1 MKKYELTPAQKN
13 FALLQNFYKGT
24 SVGTLCGIIFFD
36 DLLERPFLIDA
47 IKTIIKKHDA
57 LHLRFQS
64 DNGKLMQ
71 YVADESSETDD
82 NVCFMTF
89 EDEDAAREYALK
101 EGRMVFSA
109 DDAPMYRFTVFE
121 IPHHTG
127 IVLSASHIVLD
138 SWSYSVLA
146 NDIYETYCRIKSA
159 SDVSNSGADNRS
171 VNEHACFSG
180 GVSDKSGENNEES
193 VPERKYEFTSSFKR
207 YESYLC
213 SDRYKTDLKFWKER
227 YEGGI
232 EPTYIVPGRKNDM
245 DSSSERRLYYLSP
258 ELSAKIKKFCTE
270 NSVSAAAVF
279 ESSVLIYLS
288 RINRIKK
295 VSINTMVLGR
305 NNAAEKKTV
314 GMYASVLPLTVSVKR
329 NDSAAEICDNVM
341 RSHREIYR
349 RRDLPFIE
357 IMSAVRS
364 SGGISGKLTDVM
376 VNFQNSV
383 TEVPARTEWLS
394 NGYNESAFVLNIDER
409 DGENRYVFSIDY
421 QTGVFESEKS
431 VSLLTERIIHI
442 LTQITEHPEIRANEI
457 SLIPDAEREMLVY
470 EFNDTDAE
478 LRNVSCVHEKI
489 SGLARKYPDR
499 CALVFHGRKY
509 TASELERLSDVLA
522 GELLE
527 RDIGK
532 GDIAA
537 LMCRRSPYMII
548 AMLAVM
554 KTGAAYLPVSPD
566 QPEERL
572 KYMLE
577 DAGAKLV
584 LTFGCEFSTGTSLK
598 LEDLVSEENLEK
610 SGFRDNGMGDSEKTD
625 NVIKDRINIHCSPD
639 DPCYMIFTSGSSG
652 RPKGT
657 VITHRNVINYSEV
670 TEHGICGGIIKNEK
684 SIVSVT
690 DHVFDI
696 FVTES
701 LMALLDLKT
710 IILADDNEAKS
721 GKALGRLVRN
731 THSEVIQTTPTKMRS
746 FMLDKNALE
755 FLSCFKKIIL
765 GGEEL
770 PASLIKELKKHTDA
784 KIFNVYGPAE
794 TTVWSS
800 FTEADENDITIGKP
814 ITNTKIYILDEN
826 RELLP
831 SGIMGE
837 ICISGYGVGNG
848 YPADPALTAEKF
860 IPDKF
865 RKGRMMYCTGDM
877 GIMRADGNIVF
888 CGRRDSQIKLRGL
901 RIDLTETEGV
911 MCMFAGINEA
921 AVVCREIKG
930 VQKLFG
936 YYTSSDEVDE
946 TALRHYLAGELP
958 AYMIPNGFMR
968 LDSIPLT
975 QSGKTDRKALPE
987 FNIKDDIIKRSS
999 VPENETEADLCR
1011 IMADVLKLESVG
1023 AEDDF
1028 FELGGDSFLALE
1040 FIAKAENEGYVIP
1053 LSCIYDNPTARGLS
1067 EENLQDKEC
1076 KKTMI
1081 RQKRKYSRY
1090 PLERR
1095 YRDYLFFD
1103 AFVKL
1108 TGHMYHFEVTGL
1120 EKIDPFEKYIICPNH
1135 ESDLDCMWVWAAL
1148 SECYSID
1155 DMCAL
1160 IAAEHLDDP
1169 LEKFIFRVSGGIP
1182 VDRKGDFSG
1191 ALRRTAYLIEKK
1203 KKLLLIHP
1211 EGTRTRSGNLGEY
1224 KKGAALISK
1233 NTGVKTVPVRIIGS
1247 GRIYPVTNRLPR
1259 LFDIE
1264 NIEKYDLK
1272 IIFGDPIDPE
1282 GKSVEEIT
1290 AEIRRQTEEM

>member
-1 MKKYELTPAQKN
+1 MKMYELTPAQKN
-13 FALLQNFYKGT
+13 FTGLQSFYKDT
-24 SVGTLCGIIFFD
+24 SVASLCGIIIFD
-36 DLLERPFLIDA
+36 DFLERQSLMDA
-47 IKTIIKKHDA
+47 LNIVIKKHEA
-57 LHLRFQS
+57 LHLRFRF
-64 DNGKLMQ
+64 DEGKLKQ
-71 YVADESSETDD
+71 YVADAENEGDD
-82 NVCFMTF
+82 TVRFISFKN
-89 EDEDAAREYALK
+89 EDEARRFALG
-101 EGRMVFSA
+101 EGRTVFGA
-109 DDAPMYRFTVFE
+109 PDAPMYRFTVFE
-121 IPHHTG
+121 IPDHSG
-127 IVLSASHIVLD
+127 IILSASHIVLD

-146 NDIYETYCRIKSA
+146 NDIYETYRRIISA
-159 SDVSNSGADNRS
+159 ETSAVDTSSPDND
-171 VNEHACFSG
+171 
-180 GVSDKSGENNEES
+180 GVSVETSENDVHEENS
-193 VPERKYEFTSSFKR
+193 VPERKYNFTSSFAR
-207 YESYLC
+207 YETYLL
-213 SDRYKTDLKFWKER
+213 SDKYRTDLQFWKER

-232 EPTYIVPGRKNDM
+232 TTTNIVPGRKNDM
-245 DSSSERRLYYLSP
+245 SSSSERRLYFLTS
-258 ELSAKIKKFCTE
+258 ELSSKIKDFCVR
-270 NSVSAAAVF
+270 NSVSAATVF
-279 ESSVLIYLS
+279 ESAVLIYLS
-288 RINRIKK
+288 RINRTEK

-314 GMYASVLPLTVSVKR
+314 GMYASVLPLTVEIKSEESVT
-329 NDSAAEICDNVM
+329 DICDKVM

-349 RRDLPFIE
+349 RRDLPFNE
-357 IMSAVRS
+357 IISAVRPS
-364 SGGISGKLTDVM
+364 SGISGRLTDVM

-394 NGYNESAFVLNIDER
+394 NGFNESAFVLNIDER
-409 DGENRYVFSIDY
+409 DGGNRYVFSVDY
-421 QTGVFESEKS
+421 QTEVFETEKS
-431 VSLLTERIIHI
+431 ATLLTERIIHI
-442 LTQITEHPEIRANEI
+442 LKQITENAEIKADEI
-457 SLIPDAEREMLVY
+457 SLIPDAECEMLVS
-470 EFNDTDAE
+470 EFNDTEVSLKYA
-478 LRNVSCVHEKI
+478 SCVHERI
-489 SGLARKYPDR
+489 SELAREYPDR
-499 CALVFHGRKY
+499 CALVFHGREY
-509 TASELERLSDVLA
+509 TSGELERLSDALA
-522 GELLE
+522 EELLE
-527 RDIGK
+527 RGIGK

-554 KTGAAYLPVSPD
+554 KTGAAYMPLSPD

-577 DAGAKLV
+577 DSGAKLV
-584 LTFGCEFSTGTSLK
+584 LTFGCECAVGTSLR
-598 LEDLVSEENLEK
+598 LEDLVSENNVDGSGISDNSGLGSEDAKKEK
-610 SGFRDNGMGDSEKTD
+610 FTISCT
-625 NVIKDRINIHCSPD
+625 PD

-652 RPKGT
+652 KPKGT
-657 VITHRNVINYSEV
+657 VITHRNVMNYSEV
-670 TEHGICGGIIKNEK
+670 TEHGICGGIIKDEK

-701 LMALLDLKT
+701 LMALLDLKK

-731 THSEVIQTTPTKMRS
+731 THAEVIQTTPTKMRS
-746 FMLDKNALE
+746 FMLDKNDFN

-770 PASLIKELKKHTDA
+770 PVSLVKELKKHTKA

-837 ICISGYGVGNG
+837 ICISGDGVGKG
-848 YPADPALTAEKF
+848 YPAASDLTAEKF

-865 RKGRMMYCTGDM
+865 CEGKMMYCTGDM

-901 RIDLTETEGV
+901 RIDLTETEGA
-911 MCMFAGINEA
+911 MCGFEGITQA
-921 AVVCREIKG
+921 AVVCREQDG
-930 VQKLFG
+930 VQKLYG
-936 YYTSSDEVDE
+936 YYTSSDKADE
-946 TALRHYLAGELP
+946 KKLRRYLEKHLP
-958 AYMIPNGFMR
+958 SYMIPNGFMR
-968 LDSIPLT
+968 IDIMPLT

-987 FNIKDDIIKRSS
+987 FVIKDDMGKKSS
-999 VPENETEADLCR
+999 EPENITEAALCR
-1011 IMADVLKLESVG
+1011 IMADVLKLGSVG

-1040 FIAKAENEGYVIP
+1040 FMAKAENEGLTVP
-1053 LSCIYDNPTARGLS
+1053 VSSIYEHPTARNLS
-1067 EENLQDKEC
+1067 EKISIDKES

-1090 PLERR
+1090 PVERE
-1095 YRDYLFFD
+1095 YHDYLFFS
-1103 AFVKL
+1103 AFIRL
-1108 TGHMYHFEVTGL
+1108 TKFMYNFEVTGL
-1120 EKIDPFEKYIICPNH
+1120 EKLDPYDKYIICPNH

-1148 SECYSID
+1148 DESFSID

-1191 ALRRTAYLIEKK
+1191 ALKRAASLIKNK

-1211 EGTRTRSGNLGEY
+1211 EGTRTRDGKLGKY

-1233 NTGVKTVPVRIIGS
+1233 KTGVKTVPVRIIGS